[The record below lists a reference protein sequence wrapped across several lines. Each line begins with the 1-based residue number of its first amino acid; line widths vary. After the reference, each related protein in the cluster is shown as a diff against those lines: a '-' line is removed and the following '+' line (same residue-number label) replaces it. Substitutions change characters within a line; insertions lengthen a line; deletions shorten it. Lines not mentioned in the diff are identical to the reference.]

1 MHRRES
7 FRWCRWAVLLTVLPA
22 LLGRACLFRPSTTYP
37 GSHFNRG
44 LNAVLFGIPTSEEQN
59 FTHRPAAENMA
70 SGLRGTLDGLNDLAA
85 VPSAVTGVAIYPE
98 WETDAAEWRLYEEL
112 WLDVSSYAGTLGFR
126 SLAGVRAR

>member
-1 MHRRES
+1 MVYDSAMPH
-7 FRWCRWAVLLTVLPA
+7 PA
-22 LLGRACLFRPSTTYP
+22 LYQYWTRFQVIEISRAVQTSKVEL
-37 GSHFNRG
+37 
-44 LNAVLFGIPTSEEQN
+44 LFGFPTSEEQN

-85 VPSAVTGVAIYPE
+85 VPSVVTGVAIYPD

-126 SLAGVRAR
+126 SLAGARAR